1 MCMLL
6 NLRLMFFH
14 VKKCIEKACIF
25 FFENKLSNQQKNV
38 GQIPSTWAKFYYWK
52 GLKQT
57 LVYLGLQW

>member
-38 GQIPSTWAKFYYWK
+38 GQIAST
-52 GLKQT
+52 
-57 LVYLGLQW
+57 